1 MYSICRETHMPYI
14 IYTIIYTS
22 FVNHCI
28 YTIYYKLYEPYF
40 FKTYII
46 HLYIYNHI
54 NNNNNSFIYTQY
66 MFNIYIWTSS
76 MQLSPILFCPGCQ
89 SRPHPRVACAGS
101 WGHPEIRQKTIMLIH
116 SDGRNMN
123 QSVHRGVSSFKFE
136 LIM

>member
-46 HLYIYNHI
+46 HFYIYNHI
-54 NNNNNSFIYTQY
+54 NNNNSFIYTQY
-66 MFNIYIWTSS
+66 MFNIYIYMNFIHATVSHFVLSRMPKSTSS
-76 MQLSPILFCPGCQ
+76 TSCVRWQLGA
-89 SRPHPRVACAGS
+89 PRNSAENHHV
-101 WGHPEIRQKTIMLIH
+101 
-116 SDGRNMN
+116 D
-123 QSVHRGVSSFKFE
+123 SF
-136 LIM
+136 